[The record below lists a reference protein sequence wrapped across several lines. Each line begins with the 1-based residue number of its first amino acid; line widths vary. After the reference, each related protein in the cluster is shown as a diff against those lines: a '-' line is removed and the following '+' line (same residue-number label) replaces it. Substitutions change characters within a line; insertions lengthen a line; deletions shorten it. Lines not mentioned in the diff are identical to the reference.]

1 MLKISRVE
9 AYQGMNEIDF
19 IVMEDELYTCFNSD
33 QRGNRKQSHEFYL
46 IDETTFILE
55 IYWDDEKV
63 HTVSFENKAELT
75 ESGKEKLNKEKLK
88 GECKME
94 NKNYYELDKA
104 LCFAKEAAE
113 QLESAEWYASD
124 LLETV
129 GTAKLHGMDSIPAE
143 EVLNKVRGIFYLL
156 HNGILDL
163 NKNLDNA
170 HEVSE
175 QLNGFET
182 EKKA

>member
-1 MLKISRVE
+1 
-9 AYQGMNEIDF
+9 
-19 IVMEDELYTCFNSD
+19 
-33 QRGNRKQSHEFYL
+33 
-46 IDETTFILE
+46 
-55 IYWDDEKV
+55 
-63 HTVSFENKAELT
+63 
-75 ESGKEKLNKEKLK
+75 
-88 GECKME
+88 ME

-163 NKNLDNA
+163 NKNLNNA

-175 QLNGFET
+175 QLNGFEQ